1 MIKYNDDKTETK
13 KGFKDKELLFKLIF
27 DLTDKFFYLEKKIQQ
42 KDQKIEELIL
52 LKEKVNSFIFLEN
65 RLQQQQEE
73 EQQQNIDKN
82 FTFA

>member
-42 KDQKIEELIL
+42 KDQKIE
-52 LKEKVNSFIFLEN
+52 KVNSFIFLEN